1 MHDGIELDRR
11 GVPAAVICTDQF
23 VASAQAQAGDSEA
36 ALASVAQIRGFPP
49 PPEMWRALGVTEGR
63 RGNVDAVL
71 PRGPAER
78 DEERRAEFLMGL
90 AEGLMARAG
99 GARQP

>member
-1 MHDGIELDRR
+1 
-11 GVPAAVICTDQF
+11 
-23 VASAQAQAGDSEA
+23 
-36 ALASVAQIRGFPP
+36 
-49 PPEMWRALGVTEGR
+49 MWRALGVTEGR

-90 AEGLMARAG
+90 AEGLMARASG
-99 GARQP
+99 TRQP